1 MDIHRFLQQ
10 QHHHHHRHHPSSS
23 SSRYVPITSPRPHYP
38 EPPTFSHHHSNNQS
52 HHFPQPQPHPPPP
65 PPPPPHPRPLPPL
78 YHQRPLPPPP
88 LPPLPQQQQQQQQRH
103 PFTPTQSQSFSF
115 SSPTTPPFFSHN
127 QIDDRNR
134 FRLPEPDH
142 SRPEFFNPPPRVLT
156 DSRPYHHLDLDRNG
170 AQHHHHH
177 NERTFDKFR
186 LESGGNSSSRF
197 VGPETIGYTFGS
209 DPNHRDRERNEL
221 VWGGDHRRLNTS
233 SRDLGFV
240 SNQNQTLRKIESNS
254 SGYDH
259 RFGSVRENEGFRG
272 GRIDAGHDR
281 QTSRDGVG
289 GSLYEIG
296 DGDGDGDRARIG
308 SGKREYFG
316 SESGR
321 YNSGRGNREGSSEY
335 NRTPRKQIQKKSALL
350 RLQVVKTNHR
360 NRESEHEPSH
370 YSGYFDKTNSGSF
383 RGKDQFGYLS
393 HGMEEEEE
401 EEEVE
406 NERKGSPVELDVSF
420 KSNSLVAKAIVT
432 PPSSTVVSDM
442 DLTPPNREK
451 IRKMSDGDCSNSKM
465 RKLNE
470 GTVKLDSSTHVTSKA
485 SSTHVTSKASPS
497 GKDSKH
503 SGEKAMTYNVGNVC
517 DGSSQPSSS
526 RASVSLVKSKVERCS
541 KDTVSDKDGTNV
553 GSGKNTA
560 PKVVKRKKIV
570 KKIVR
575 RVVNPQ
581 SRLSSSEQMK
591 KCDQPVKS
599 DSSTHGPP
607 AASGSDKGVIPSEK
621 IITSDGMAS
630 RQDVALQPSTAEV
643 NLLPKNDL
651 VSNECGINVD
661 CNRACVPK
669 IRRNWKGSTSPLGSP
684 SCEENKIG
692 KSPVNADNS
701 THILDSISNTD
712 NDVIKPLKEIT
723 FSDIDIVEDVSKQ
736 ICHNGV
742 SLSHRNGAEKDSTGA
757 MLSLENNFNSGL
769 LSSEEIKTQ
778 EEITNTYSS
787 HNGTDKNL
795 GFEIGMVKSQ
805 GNITVCDVGIMDA
818 IRKQPCAN
826 QFTTSLE
833 NSIAEE
839 IPGTRVGSSA
849 IVGLS
854 SSEETKIHQGLVHGQ
869 CSKRGSDITWD
880 SDNGFTSLEEKIT
893 VLNGRT
899 VNNTGKYP
907 STVKNCAIERS
918 PSGVSVRASG
928 GNTQKI
934 KKRRKT
940 RTQLDFSYSTDI
952 HVEPVNDLVSPAN
965 AVNSTLCLSVKGPS
979 PAEVTF
985 SGVGSSNVALLP
997 GQDGMSGIHAKSL
1010 TDGLSEVKFTNNVDV
1025 NGYLYGTSLRCENR
1039 REGSASDLAFRQTA
1053 YETNEGPTGTSTSC
1067 AEVPLSNN
1075 DDITQP
1081 DKEVAASSINNLCTS
1096 GLIPCPNGLTVLP
1109 KDTLDK
1115 GSLKAVRASWDVLT
1129 KDGLKLLQHGV
1140 ESCIIAEDKAIPNAE
1155 SPCIS
1160 GLGSEPKEMSTLMAC
1175 NINQNDIM
1183 DIERSGNEK
1192 MDAQAAEDRVLIDDE
1207 SRCKITSEPQSA
1219 DLDQRFSITDKEY
1232 DCPLVKEDLPS
1243 VSNKPS
1249 LFADGCRIF
1258 SSNTTDEV
1266 MESISGTHPTF
1277 VSPDTLS
1284 EVQNIHM
1291 LNARTSLSQISI
1303 EKVCGDDQKLDQK
1316 SIVEGGSHLSTHTS
1330 FAQCI
1335 KPVPVTEINHSTV
1348 GKTVLLPSQDSKI
1361 TSHSL
1366 SVKTAE
1372 LMGRKTQL
1380 GHAIPRTYP
1389 GHSSFVSTNSKNT
1402 ASSTQIAKPR
1412 TWHRTG
1418 NSSAPLPGNK
1428 PFSQS
1433 VPPQRQLVKNNVKPQ
1448 NTSYIRKGNSLVR
1461 KTAPVPAQR
1470 QGSHGLSSSV
1480 YRANSS
1486 GIDELK
1492 KSTGSDIRVD
1502 VTDAQNLLKTGTN
1515 TPFEKP
1521 GTPPL
1526 PNDTK
1531 LFIQTAVSSGDNT
1544 PSPFAERSV
1553 SDCFESTSDPMKF
1566 TETKNGPKTSEDDLK
1581 ISEISENVTGSSN
1594 NLESLAELNGANLAS
1609 SNMKRI
1615 VYVKRK
1621 SNQLV
1626 ATSNPSD
1633 LSGHNGNKIQAAS
1646 DGYYKRRK
1654 NQLIRASLENQ
1665 SKQSVTIPDDLF
1677 NSEGQQAPTIVS
1689 SRKYSKKRL
1698 HKVVTKTREPMKS
1711 SLVWTLRG
1719 TQSSKND
1726 QKVLPQL
1733 FPWKR
1738 ATYCRNFMQNTAP
1751 ISNNS
1756 SLSMISRKLL
1766 LLRRRDTVY
1775 TRSSNGFS
1783 LRKFKVLSVGG
1794 SSLKWSKS
1802 IEKYS
1807 KKANEEA
1814 TLAVAAVEKKKREQ
1828 YRAACSSSRTK
1839 NRNNSSR
1846 ERIFR
1851 VGSVRYKMDSTKRTL
1866 QRISDEESTCSTAPQ
1881 SEKDVKKSYIPRR
1894 LVIGNDEYV
1903 RIGNGNQLIR
1913 DPKKRAR
1920 VLASEKVRWSLHTA
1934 RLRLARKRKY
1944 CQFFTRFGKCNKD
1957 DGKCPYIHDPS
1968 KIAVCTK
1975 FLKGLCSNPNCK
1987 LTHKVIPERMPD
1999 CSYFLQGLCTN
2010 RNCPYRHVNVN
2021 PKASTCDGFLR
2032 GYCADGDE
2040 CRKKHSYVCPVF
2052 EATGTCPQGSKC
2064 KLHHPKN
2071 RSKGSKGKKRK
2082 RGGQQRKAQG
2092 RYFGSTHVNV
2102 SEPRTAVNEK
2112 HSTQH
2117 NDDIFIEGKYADYIS
2132 LEFSDEEVGETNDL
2146 TSERMFYDS
2155 DSSDLQLDDLDELI
2169 KPFRIMNRNTA

>member
-1 MDIHRFLQQ
+1 M
-10 QHHHHHRHHPSSS
+10 P
-23 SSRYVPITSPRPHYP
+23 
-38 EPPTFSHHHSNNQS
+38 
-52 HHFPQPQPHPPPP
+52 
-65 PPPPPHPRPLPPL
+65 
-78 YHQRPLPPPP
+78 
-88 LPPLPQQQQQQQQRH
+88 
-103 PFTPTQSQSFSF
+103 
-115 SSPTTPPFFSHN
+115 
-127 QIDDRNR
+127 
-134 FRLPEPDH
+134 
-142 SRPEFFNPPPRVLT
+142 

-170 AQHHHHH
+170 AHQHHH

-186 LESGGNSSSRF
+186 LESEGNSSSRF
-197 VGPETIGYTFGS
+197 VRPETIGYTFGS

-240 SNQNQTLRKIESNS
+240 SNQNQSLRKIESNS
-254 SGYDH
+254 SGYDL
-259 RFGSVRENEGFRG
+259 RFGSVRENEGFRSV
-272 GRIDAGHDR
+272 RIDAGHDR

-289 GSLYEIG
+289 DSLYEIG
-296 DGDGDGDRARIG
+296 DGHGDGDGDRARIG

-350 RLQVVKTNHR
+350 RIQVVKTNHR
-360 NRESEHEPSH
+360 NRESEREPSH

-383 RGKDQFGYLS
+383 RGKDQFGYSS

-401 EEEVE
+401 EEVE
-406 NERKGSPVELDVSF
+406 HVREGSPVELDVSF

-432 PPSSTVVSDM
+432 PPSSTVVSDT
-442 DLTPPNREK
+442 DLTPKSEK
-451 IRKMSDGDCSNSKM
+451 IRKMSDGDRLNSKT

-485 SSTHVTSKASPS
+485 SPS
-497 GKDSKH
+497 GKDLKH

-599 DSSTHGPP
+599 DGSTHGPP
-607 AASGSDKGVIPSEK
+607 AASGSDKGVTPSEK

-630 RQDVALQPSTAEV
+630 RQDVVLQPSTDEV
-643 NLLPKNDL
+643 NLLPKNDI

-669 IRRNWKGSTSPLGSP
+669 IRRNWKGSTSPFGSP

-712 NDVIKPLKEIT
+712 NDVAKPLKEIT

-736 ICHNGV
+736 ICHDGV
-742 SLSHRNGAEKDSTGA
+742 SLSHRNGAEKDSTEA

-778 EEITNTYSS
+778 EDITNTYSS
-787 HNGTDKNL
+787 HDGTDKNS
-795 GFEIGMVKSQ
+795 GFENGMVKSQ
-805 GNITVCDVGIMDA
+805 ENITVCDVGIMDA
-818 IRKQPCAN
+818 NRKQPCTN
-826 QFTTSLE
+826 QFTISLE

-854 SSEETKIHQGLVHGQ
+854 SSEETKIHRGLVHGQ
-869 CSKRGSDITWD
+869 CSKHGSDITWD
-880 SDNGFTSLEEKIT
+880 SDNSFTSLEEKIT

-899 VNNTGKYP
+899 VNNTGNYP
-907 STVKNCAIERS
+907 SPVKVMSLENCAIKRS
-918 PSGVSVRASG
+918 TSGVSVRASE

-940 RTQLDFSYSTDI
+940 RTQLDFSNSTDI
-952 HVEPVNDLVSPAN
+952 HVEPVNDLVSSAN
-965 AVNSTLCLSVKGPS
+965 AADSNLCLSVKGPS

-985 SGVGSSNVALLP
+985 SGVGSSNVGLLP

-1010 TDGLSEVKFTNNVDV
+1010 TDGLSEAKFTNNVDV
-1025 NGYLYGTSLRCENR
+1025 NGYLYGTSLRCENK
-1039 REGSASDLAFRQTA
+1039 REVSASDLVFRSTA
-1053 YETNEGPTGTSTSC
+1053 YVTNEGPTGASTSR

-1081 DKEVAASSINNLCTS
+1081 DKEVAVSSINNLCTS
-1096 GLIPCPNGLTVLP
+1096 GLIPCPNGLTALP

-1115 GSLKAVRASWDVLT
+1115 GSSKAVRASRDVLT
-1129 KDGLKLLQHGV
+1129 ADGLKLLHHGV

-1160 GLGSEPKEMSTLMAC
+1160 GLGSEPKEMSTPMAS

-1183 DIERSGNEK
+1183 DIESSGNEK
-1192 MDAQAAEDRVLIDDE
+1192 MDAQAAEDRVLTHGE
-1207 SRCKITSEPQSA
+1207 SQCKIKSEPQSA
-1219 DLDQRFSITDKEY
+1219 DFDQRFSGTDKEY
-1232 DCPLVKEDLPS
+1232 DYPLVKEDLPS

-1249 LFADGCRIF
+1249 LFADGRRIF
-1258 SSNTTDEV
+1258 SSNTSDEV
-1266 MESISGTHPTF
+1266 MESLSGTHPTL

-1291 LNARTSLSQISI
+1291 LNARTSLSQISN

-1316 SIVEGGSHLSTHTS
+1316 SIVEGGSNLSTHTS
-1330 FAQCI
+1330 FPQCI
-1335 KPVPVTEINHSTV
+1335 KPVPVTEINPSTM

-1366 SVKTAE
+1366 SVKTTE

-1433 VPPQRQLVKNNVKPQ
+1433 VPPQRQLVKNNSKSQ

-1480 YRANSS
+1480 YWANSS

-1502 VTDAQNLLKTGTN
+1502 VIDAQNLLKTGTN

-1531 LFIQTAVSSGDNT
+1531 LFTQATVSSGDNT
-1544 PSPFAERSV
+1544 PSPLAERSV

-1566 TETKNGPKTSEDDLK
+1566 TETKNVPKTSEDSLK
-1581 ISEISENVTGSSN
+1581 ISEISENLIGSSS
-1594 NLESLAELNGANLAS
+1594 NLESQAELNGANVAS

-1633 LSGHNGNKIQAAS
+1633 LSGHNGNKNQAAS
-1646 DGYYKRRK
+1646 DGYYKRSK

-1665 SKQSVTIPDDLF
+1665 SKQLVAIPDDLF
-1677 NSEGQQAPTIVS
+1677 NSEGQGATTIVS

-1698 HKVVTKTREPMKS
+1698 HKGMYEKLIHLM
-1711 SLVWTLRG
+1711 
-1719 TQSSKND
+1719 
-1726 QKVLPQL
+1726 
-1733 FPWKR
+1733 
-1738 ATYCRNFMQNTAP
+1738 
-1751 ISNNS
+1751 
-1756 SLSMISRKLL
+1756 LSI
-1766 LLRRRDTVY
+1766 
-1775 TRSSNGFS
+1775 
-1783 LRKFKVLSVGG
+1783 LSF
-1794 SSLKWSKS
+1794 
-1802 IEKYS
+1802 I
-1807 KKANEEA
+1807 
-1814 TLAVAAVEKKKREQ
+1814 
-1828 YRAACSSSRTK
+1828 
-1839 NRNNSSR
+1839 RNNLPTHSS
-1846 ERIFR
+1846 
-1851 VGSVRYKMDSTKRTL
+1851 
-1866 QRISDEESTCSTAPQ
+1866 
-1881 SEKDVKKSYIPRR
+1881 
-1894 LVIGNDEYV
+1894 
-1903 RIGNGNQLIR
+1903 
-1913 DPKKRAR
+1913 
-1920 VLASEKVRWSLHTA
+1920 
-1934 RLRLARKRKY
+1934 
-1944 CQFFTRFGKCNKD
+1944 
-1957 DGKCPYIHDPS
+1957 
-1968 KIAVCTK
+1968 
-1975 FLKGLCSNPNCK
+1975 
-1987 LTHKVIPERMPD
+1987 
-1999 CSYFLQGLCTN
+1999 
-2010 RNCPYRHVNVN
+2010 
-2021 PKASTCDGFLR
+2021 
-2032 GYCADGDE
+2032 
-2040 CRKKHSYVCPVF
+2040 
-2052 EATGTCPQGSKC
+2052 
-2064 KLHHPKN
+2064 
-2071 RSKGSKGKKRK
+2071 
-2082 RGGQQRKAQG
+2082 
-2092 RYFGSTHVNV
+2092 
-2102 SEPRTAVNEK
+2102 
-2112 HSTQH
+2112 
-2117 NDDIFIEGKYADYIS
+2117 
-2132 LEFSDEEVGETNDL
+2132 
-2146 TSERMFYDS
+2146 
-2155 DSSDLQLDDLDELI
+2155 
-2169 KPFRIMNRNTA
+2169 